1 MPKKKK
7 KMLSASLF
15 SNTLNVLAFM
25 PQNALHYL
33 HLPCDQD
40 NSALFK
46 LFLTEHVTGKLENG
60 GSN

>member
-1 MPKKKK
+1 
-7 KMLSASLF
+7 MLSASLF

-46 LFLTEHVTGKLENG
+46 LFITEHVTGKLENG